1 MLKSLLSIIVST
13 TTFSAFSCAQLSA
26 IASEPDYS
34 CYMIAQSGRVV
45 DLSQS
50 LCGSKPT
57 FVDAA
62 NIDSLFLADYKQA
75 LMKKY
80 PALQDILLKQSS
92 QVNVGYAHSVC
103 NGLKSG
109 LSLDTI
115 QNLQADQIVRTSDN
129 SLSEGRTIVDLGL
142 IKALAPKYYCP
153 QFKQNS

>member
-1 MLKSLLSIIVST
+1 MLKSLCLVVVFT
-13 TTFSAFSCAQLSA
+13 TIFSASSCSGLEA

-34 CYMIAQSGRVV
+34 CYMIAQSGRVI

-62 NIDSLFLADYKQA
+62 NIDSLFLADYQQA

-80 PALQDILLKQSS
+80 PALQDILQKQPS
-92 QVNVGYAHSVC
+92 QVNIGYAHSVC

-115 QNLQADQIVRTSDN
+115 EDLQTEQIVQTSGD
-129 SLSEGRTIVDLGL
+129 SLSEKRTIVDLSL

-153 QFKQNS
+153 QFK